1 MVSES
6 EIVLGAASAWETPR
20 SIAWRLDQWKLICF
34 SNSNLACYS

>member
-20 SIAWRLDQWKLICF
+20 SIAWRLD
-34 SNSNLACYS
+34 